1 MCVITCYKQ
10 DKLLKHNTLAGP
22 MYSKVTR
29 YGLTGILIC
38 LALGS
43 YLKFLADRDA
53 KMMDYYDKTTQENV
67 Y

>member
-1 MCVITCYKQ
+1 MTKI
-10 DKLLKHNTLAGP
+10 
-22 MYSKVTR
+22 TR

-38 LALGS
+38 LALVS

-67 Y
+67 L